1 MDGWNGLTERGTTD
15 SLAIGL
21 TSCLECG
28 EVGFARSVFGAPG
41 VFFFTIYNVQKI
53 VHYIKGIG
61 AYKSTIFK
69 GCFGGNMKPE
79 EILQLRKKMGLSIRA
94 FADKIGV
101 NKATIVNWEQGR
113 HTPKGLSLKVL
124 ESMAKRV
131 SKQS

>member
-1 MDGWNGLTERGTTD
+1 
-15 SLAIGL
+15 
-21 TSCLECG
+21 
-28 EVGFARSVFGAPG
+28 
-41 VFFFTIYNVQKI
+41 
-53 VHYIKGIG
+53 
-61 AYKSTIFK
+61 
-69 GCFGGNMKPE
+69 MKPE

-124 ESMAKRV
+124 ERMAKRV